1 MNICIFGSAN
11 DDIDEDFLNQGY
23 ILGKTLANQGYN
35 IVFGGG
41 RDGMMGAVAKG
52 AFENNG
58 KVYGIAPSWISKFD
72 DPFENCEEYIYTD
85 GMDDR
90 KELFF
95 KKSDVFIITPGGI
108 GTLDEFFDV
117 VTLKYLQRHE
127 KPIIIFNINNF
138 YDDLI
143 HMLNKMFENNF
154 ISSREI
160 KLYEV
165 GNTIDD
171 ILDLIENKS

>member
-11 DDIDEDFLNQGY
+11 DDIDEDFLNHGY

-95 KKSDVFIITPGGI
+95 KKLISLLNIIKI
-108 GTLDEFFDV
+108 L
-117 VTLKYLQRHE
+117 LQ
-127 KPIIIFNINNF
+127 
-138 YDDLI
+138 
-143 HMLNKMFENNF
+143 NF
-154 ISSREI
+154 ILI
-160 KLYEV
+160 KKPHIAWGLNLGGSGIRTHGSIAASTV
-165 GNTIDD
+165 FKTAPINHSGIPP
-171 ILDLIENKS
+171 KSALS